1 MQASDRVLARRY
13 ALALY
18 QSAGESEKERK
29 VGEEL
34 SIAVR
39 KLRGN
44 MAAYKHPR
52 KSSEVKKSLLS
63 RELGETVGDL
73 TFRFLGLLVDKK
85 RFTLLP
91 YIALIYGG
99 LCDEGEGILRAKVR
113 AAHELSASEQAE
125 IVKRIGKRLGKKII
139 LNIKIDESL
148 IAGAV
153 VRVGDWVFDASLQ
166 GELAR
171 MRTQLSSRN

>member
-1 MQASDRVLARRY
+1 MQATDRVLARRY

-18 QSAGESEKERK
+18 QGAVESKEERK

-34 SIAVR
+34 NKAVR
-39 KLRGN
+39 KLSGK
-44 MAAYKHPR
+44 MADYKHPR
-52 KSSEVKKSLLS
+52 ISVEDKKKRLS
-63 RELGETVGDL
+63 QELGKSVGKL
-73 TFRFLGLLVDKK
+73 MSRFLGLLVEKK

-91 YIALIYGG
+91 YIALVYGG
-99 LCDEGEGILRAKVR
+99 LCDEGEGLMHAKVR
-113 AAHELSASEQAE
+113 AAHELSAAEQGELAQ
-125 IVKRIGKRLGKKII
+125 RIGKRLGKKII

-148 IAGAV
+148 LAGAV

-171 MRTQLSSRN
+171 MRGRLSSRN